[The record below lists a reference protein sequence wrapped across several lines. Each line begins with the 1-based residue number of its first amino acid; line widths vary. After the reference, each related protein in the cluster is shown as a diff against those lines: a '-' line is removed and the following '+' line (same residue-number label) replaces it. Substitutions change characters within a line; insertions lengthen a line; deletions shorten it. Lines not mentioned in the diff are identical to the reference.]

1 LDHIKY
7 EVEINFNGH
16 ITNMY
21 VDVRKNFPDE
31 LHDLIVKKQ
40 VLEYFEERSKITYKQ
55 KMF

>member
-1 LDHIKY
+1 MDYIKY

-21 VDVRKNFPDE
+21 VAVRKNFPDE